1 MTEHGLNDL
10 GLTDT
15 HAGASAG
22 CGCGGGVCA
31 CGGHGESGHG
41 HGHSHQSAAPVANL
55 VTTDL
60 AVTGMT
66 CGHCVSSVT
75 EELSEV
81 TGVDSVSVSLNAGG
95 VSTVTVASQA
105 PLDAEALRAA
115 VTEAGYSLADA

>member
-1 MTEHGLNDL
+1 MTEHGLDL
-10 GLTDT
+10 GLTDK
-15 HAGASAG
+15 HARASAG
-22 CGCGGGVCA
+22 CGCGGGMCA
-31 CGGHGESGHG
+31 CGGHGEGGHG
-41 HGHSHQSAAPVANL
+41 HGHSHQSAAPVANV

-81 TGVDSVSVSLNAGG
+81 AGVESVSVSLNAGG
-95 VSTVTVASQA
+95 VSRVTVASQS

>member
-1 MTEHGLNDL
+1 MTEHGLDL
-10 GLTDT
+10 GLTDK
-15 HAGASAG
+15 HARASAG

-31 CGGHGESGHG
+31 CGGHGEGG
-41 HGHSHQSAAPVANL
+41 HGHSHQSAAGATNL
-55 VTTDL
+55 VTTEL

>member
-10 GLTDT
+10 GLTDK
-15 HAGASAG
+15 HARASAG
-22 CGCGGGVCA
+22 CGCGGGVCG

-41 HGHSHQSAAPVANL
+41 HGHSHQSAAGVADL

-75 EELSEV
+75 EELGEV
-81 TGVDSVSVSLNAGG
+81 TGVESVSVSLNAGG
-95 VSTVTVASQA
+95 VSTVTVASRS
-105 PLDAEALRAA
+105 PLDAATLRAA

>member
-10 GLTDT
+10 GLTDK
-15 HAGASAG
+15 HASASAG

-31 CGGHGESGHG
+31 CGGHGEGG
-41 HGHSHQSAAPVANL
+41 HGHSHQSAAGAANL
-55 VTTDL
+55 VTTEL

-95 VSTVTVASQA
+95 VSTVTVASKA
-105 PLDAEALRAA
+105 PLDTEALRAA